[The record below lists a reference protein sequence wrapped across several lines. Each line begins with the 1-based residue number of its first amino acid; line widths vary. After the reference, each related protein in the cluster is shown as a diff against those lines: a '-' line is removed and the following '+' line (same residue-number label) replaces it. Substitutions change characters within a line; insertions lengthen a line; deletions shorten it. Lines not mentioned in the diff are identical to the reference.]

1 MSNQNAPF
9 GLKPSSK
16 LGSNYNN
23 EGVTEYKIASGATGS
38 IFSGDLVKMLNT
50 GTVLVAGAT
59 DNPVLGVFR
68 GCQYTDASGDVIYSS
83 YWPNGTVTSDA
94 VAFVVDDPNALF
106 EVQSAATGSVVQTVV
121 GNNADS
127 VYTTGSTQT
136 GMSGVEIRGTTA
148 ATSATPGHA
157 HGLPTLLHGHSSAP
171 ALSPPSPLCSATA
184 PYSHARRCAAVRT
197 TCSSC
202 PGGGK

>member
-23 EGVTEYKIASGATGS
+23 EGVTEYKIASGASGN
-38 IFSGDLVKMLNT
+38 IFSGDLVKMANT
-50 GTVLVAGAT
+50 GTILVAAAGDQA
-59 DNPVLGVFR
+59 LGVFR
-68 GCQYTDASGDVIYSS
+68 GCQYTDSSGDVIYSP

-121 GNNADS
+121 GNNADI
-127 VYTTGSTQT
+127 VYTAGSTIT
-136 GMSGVEIRGTTA
+136 GISAVEISGTTA
-148 ATSATPGHA
+148 ATSAQLRIVGVSTDPENS
-157 HGLPTLLHGHSSAP
+157 TLGTGSA
-171 ALSPPSPLCSATA
+171 SANVNLIVKINEHFYA
-184 PYSHARRCAAVRT
+184 QT
-197 TCSSC
+197 T
-202 PGGGK
+202 GV

>member
-23 EGVTEYKIASGATGS
+23 EGVTEYKIASGASGN
-38 IFSGDLVKMLNT
+38 IFSGDLVKMANT
-50 GTVLVAGAT
+50 GTILVAAAGDQA
-59 DNPVLGVFR
+59 LGVFR
-68 GCQYTDASGDVIYSS
+68 GCQYTDSSGDVIYSP

-121 GNNADS
+121 GNNADI
-127 VYTTGSTQT
+127 VYTAGSTIT
-136 GMSGVEIRGTTA
+136 GISAVEISGTTA
-148 ATSATPGHA
+148 ATSAQLRIVGVSTDPENS
-157 HGLPTLLHGHSSAP
+157 TLGTGSASTNVNLIVKINEHFY
-171 ALSPPSPLCSATA
+171 AQ
-184 PYSHARRCAAVRT
+184 T
-197 TCSSC
+197 T
-202 PGGGK
+202 GV

>member
-23 EGVTEYKIASGATGS
+23 EGVTEYKIASGASGN
-38 IFSGDLVKMLNT
+38 IFSGDLVKMANT
-50 GTVLVAGAT
+50 GTILVAAAGDQA
-59 DNPVLGVFR
+59 LGVFR
-68 GCQYTDASGDVIYSS
+68 GCQFTDSSGDVIFSP

-121 GNNADS
+121 GNNADI
-127 VYTTGSTQT
+127 VYTSGSTIT
-136 GMSGVEIRGTTA
+136 GISAVEISGTTA
-148 ATSATPGHA
+148 ATSAQLRIVGVSTDPENS
-157 HGLPTLLHGHSSAP
+157 TLGTGSASTNVNLIVKINEHFY
-171 ALSPPSPLCSATA
+171 AQ
-184 PYSHARRCAAVRT
+184 T
-197 TCSSC
+197 T
-202 PGGGK
+202 GV